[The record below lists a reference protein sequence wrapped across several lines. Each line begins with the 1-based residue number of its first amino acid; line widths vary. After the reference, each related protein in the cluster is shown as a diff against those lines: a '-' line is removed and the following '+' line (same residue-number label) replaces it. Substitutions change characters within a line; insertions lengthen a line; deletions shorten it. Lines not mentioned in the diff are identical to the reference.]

1 MALRFHNTLSRS
13 LEAFAPATPPR
24 VGVYACG
31 PTVYRPPHIGNFR
44 TFVFNDLLHRYLE
57 WKGFDVT
64 FVMNLTDVEDK
75 IIAEAAALGV
85 KIADVTAPMIDAFFT
100 DLATLGVRPADVYP
114 KATEHI
120 VDMVDIIGNLIER
133 GHAYPAG
140 DGSIYFDISSFP
152 AYGRLAR
159 IEADTIR
166 AGAGLAARA
175 GGIDADEYE
184 KADARD
190 FALWKGAKD
199 VDREVGA
206 AWDTPWG
213 HGRPGWHIECSAMS
227 MAALGSTFDIHTGGE
242 DLIFPH
248 HEDEIA
254 QSEGATGQ
262 QFVRYWLHVKHLL
275 VNGEKMSKS
284 KGNDFT
290 ISQLLEKGYAASSI
304 RYLLISAQYRKELN
318 FAFDGLDTAR
328 TAIQRLLDFERRLS
342 DLQSVADAP
351 VSRLHEI
358 ADRALREFEAALDD
372 DLNTPNALAA
382 LFNFV
387 REANAELD
395 RDTGTAA
402 TAARYASAALCR
414 MDDAL
419 GILELA
425 RIESAD
431 VDTTTVAWVEDLV
444 SQRQHARASRD
455 FAAAD
460 RIRDELAAAGFVVED
475 TPQGPRWKKA

>member
-1 MALRFHNTLSRS
+1 MAAMRFYNTLSRA
-13 LEAFAPATPPR
+13 LEPFVPRGAT
-24 VGVYACG
+24 VGIYACG

-57 WKGFDVT
+57 WRGHDVM

-75 IIAEAAALGV
+75 IILEAAAQGAS
-85 KIADVTAPMIDAFFT
+85 IDAVTAPMIGAFFA
-100 DLATLGVRPADVYP
+100 DLRTLAVRPADVNP
-114 KATEHI
+114 RATEHI
-120 VDMVDIIGNLIER
+120 EQMVALIGALIER
-133 GHAYPAG
+133 GHAYAAA
-140 DGSIYFDISSFP
+140 DGSVYFDISSFP

-159 IEADTIR
+159 IEAQTVR

-175 GGIDADEYE
+175 GGIDADEYD

-199 VDREVGA
+199 VDRAVGA

-213 HGRPGWHIECSAMS
+213 RGRPGWHIECSAMS
-227 MAALGSTFDIHTGGE
+227 MAALGTTFDIHTGGE

-254 QSEGATGQ
+254 QSEAATGEP
-262 QFVRYWLHVKHLL
+262 FVRYWLHVKHLL

-290 ISQLLEKGYAASSI
+290 IDQLLERGHTASAI

-318 FAFDGLDTAR
+318 FSFDGLETAR
-328 TAIQRLLDFERRLS
+328 TSIQRLLAFEQRLATAATA
-342 DLQSVADAP
+342 ADAP
-351 VSRLHEI
+351 HSRLHDN
-358 ADRALREFEAALDD
+358 AARALKEFEAALDD

-387 REANAELD
+387 RASNAELD
-395 RDTGTAA
+395 RDVPVAA
-402 TAARYASAALCR
+402 DAITAARSALAR
-414 MDDAL
+414 MDDVL

-425 RIESAD
+425 HREQAD
-431 VDTTTVAWVEDLV
+431 MDDDMAARVDTLLV
-444 SQRQHARASRD
+444 QRQDARARRD
-455 FAAAD
+455 FAASD
-460 RIRDELAAAGFVVED
+460 RIRDELLEMGIAVED
-475 TPQGPRWKKA
+475 TPQGQRWKKL